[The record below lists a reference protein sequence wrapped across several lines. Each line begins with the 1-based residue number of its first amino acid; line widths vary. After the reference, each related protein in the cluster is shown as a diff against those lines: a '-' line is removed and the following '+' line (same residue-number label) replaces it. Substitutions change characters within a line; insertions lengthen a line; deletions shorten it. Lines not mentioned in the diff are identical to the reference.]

1 MEQTKVNES
10 LSMECTL
17 CPRDCHADRLHGNF
31 GYCGQSWE
39 IKAARAA
46 LHMWEEPCISGESG
60 SGTVFFSGC
69 PLRCVFCQNHNIALG
84 KAGATITK
92 ERLVEIFFELKEK
105 GANNINLVTPT
116 HFIPQ
121 IREALLL
128 AKKQGL
134 NIPIVYNTGSYEC
147 VKSLQMLEG
156 IVDIYLP
163 DFKYWGKDLAKKY
176 SNAED
181 YRERASAAIAEML
194 RQTGAPVMDEATG
207 LMKKGVIVR
216 HLVLPGQ
223 VEDSKK
229 ILKYL
234 YETYK
239 DDIYISILNQFTPV
253 GDMSSYPEL
262 TRTLTAEEYD
272 EVVDYAIDLGVEYGF
287 IQEQGTASESFIP
300 EFDLEGI

>member
-1 MEQTKVNES
+1 MV
-10 LSMECTL
+10 
-17 CPRDCHADRLHGNF
+17 
-31 GYCGQSWE
+31 
-39 IKAARAA
+39 A
-46 LHMWEEPCISGESG
+46 L
-60 SGTVFFSGC
+60 
-69 PLRCVFCQNHNIALG
+69 
-84 KAGATITK
+84 
-92 ERLVEIFFELKEK
+92 
-105 GANNINLVTPT
+105 
-116 HFIPQ
+116 
-121 IREALLL
+121 
-128 AKKQGL
+128 
-134 NIPIVYNTGSYEC
+134 
-147 VKSLQMLEG
+147 KSLEG
-156 IVDIYLP
+156 FIDIYLP
-163 DFKYWGKDLAKKY
+163 DFKYMDAKLAKAY

-194 RQTGAPVMDEATG
+194 RQTGAPVMDEVTG

-216 HLVLPGQ
+216 HLVLPEQ

-262 TRTLTAEEYD
+262 TRTLTPEEYD

-287 IQEQGTASESFIP
+287 VQEEGTASESFIP

>member
-181 YRERASAAIAEML
+181 YREHASAAIAEML

-239 DDIYISILNQFTPV
+239 DDIYISIMNQFTPV

-300 EFDLEGI
+300 EFDLEGM

>member
-1 MEQTKVNES
+1 MEQTNVNES
-10 LSMECTL
+10 LATECTL

-134 NIPIVYNTGSYEC
+134 NITTPTKMV
-147 VKSLQMLEG
+147 ML
-156 IVDIYLP
+156 
-163 DFKYWGKDLAKKY
+163 
-176 SNAED
+176 
-181 YRERASAAIAEML
+181 
-194 RQTGAPVMDEATG
+194 
-207 LMKKGVIVR
+207 
-216 HLVLPGQ
+216 
-223 VEDSKK
+223 
-229 ILKYL
+229 
-234 YETYK
+234 
-239 DDIYISILNQFTPV
+239 
-253 GDMSSYPEL
+253 
-262 TRTLTAEEYD
+262 
-272 EVVDYAIDLGVEYGF
+272 
-287 IQEQGTASESFIP
+287 
-300 EFDLEGI
+300 